1 MSVSTEKKKLSEI
14 LDRIKTGFETGDF
27 SEFFSLFALDENDS
41 DVSEQCVFSPEKD
54 KYYEGIDSVKAAF
67 KEISENIKSGKTVY
81 SCKIIATS
89 GFAGVRRKTD
99 KTHLYDSLIHAS
111 LFFPADK
118 PALLLSTRK
127 DGKRSD
133 LILDFFPSFCGACEE
148 YCWYG
153 DEEDWDIDAFR
164 IYLRKSTV
172 FNYSLPDD
180 NFLEEEKL
188 SDSRIENAVNR
199 FFDGEPDC
207 DEVEEVFEP
216 LDFYFRKKYSRQY
229 SGDLEIFS
237 FVSALRHN
245 NYSYVYEHVSYIDI
259 NDKGSYSSYLY
270 ETTDNDIKD
279 LLFEYGA
286 IRNEDDYCD
295 EKYKFVYD
303 NDADEVLVFNEDFQK
318 KVYNK
323 YKKVHKLNDKLISRI
338 LEAEGDMDDEDD
350 DDDIDYCT
358 IYDELDT
365 LGISSDDGEIVFGDA
380 NGDPRDILEELGWE
394 CDFEGETN
402 HFGSYGVYF
411 IK

>member
-1 MSVSTEKKKLSEI
+1 MSLSVEKKKISDI
-14 LDRIKTGFETGDF
+14 LDLIKTGFETGDF
-27 SEFFSLFALDENDS
+27 SAFFSSFALDENNS
-41 DVSEQCVFSPEKD
+41 DVNENCFFSPEKD
-54 KYYEGIDSVKAAF
+54 KYYEGVDSVKAAF

-81 SCKIIATS
+81 SCKKIAIS

-99 KTHLYDSLIHAS
+99 KTHLYDSLIHTF

-118 PALLLSTRK
+118 PALLLSTKK
-127 DGKRSD
+127 DGKKTE
-133 LILDFFPSFCGACEE
+133 LILDFFPSFLDSDEE
-148 YCWYG
+148 YSWYG
-153 DEEDWDIDAFR
+153 DEEDCDTDAFK

-180 NFLEEEKL
+180 NFLEEKKL
-188 SDSRIENAVNR
+188 SDEQIENAVNR
-199 FFDGEPDC
+199 FFDGKPD
-207 DEVEEVFEP
+207 DEEMFSP
-216 LDFYFRKKYSRQY
+216 LEYYFREKYSRQY

-245 NYSYVYEHVSYIDI
+245 NYEYVYENVDNIDI

-270 ETTDNDIKD
+270 ETTDNEIKD

-286 IRNEDDYCD
+286 IRNEDDYCN

-338 LEAEGDMDDEDD
+338 LESEGNMDDEDD

-365 LGISSDDGEIVFGDA
+365 LGISSDDGEIVFGDP